1 MSYSENTKLA
11 EILDDPAA
19 RACMQTHYPEM
30 ATMGPMMNM
39 ARGLS
44 LKQISA
50 FPQAKMTPERLQKIV
65 EDLQKL

>member
-1 MSYSENTKLA
+1 MAFSENTKLA
-11 EILDDPAA
+11 EILDNPAA
-19 RACMQTHYPEM
+19 RACMQNHYPEM

-39 ARGLS
+39 ARALT

-50 FPQAKMTPERLQKIV
+50 FPQAKMTQERLQKII